1 MKDIAHHPKF
11 IQKKVLQEARKKSN
25 KKKISLN
32 SEQEGKEVE
41 NTLAEDRRNPEFE
54 GERFDPHH
62 RKPRLLKRINYH

>member
-11 IQKKVLQEARKKSN
+11 IQKKVLQEARKKST
-25 KKKISLN
+25 KKKISPA
-32 SEQEGKEVE
+32 SKRKKAEAE
-41 NTLAEDRRNPEFE
+41 NILAEDRRNPEFE